1 MSLTHYNRRG
11 ESSSYL
17 FFFFFLKEA
26 CCRKGIFNTSG
37 LHEQA
42 RHLQEV
48 WEKYHHN
55 IFQAS
60 FLSFISLSH
69 ISQSLQG
76 GALQAGQ

>member
-1 MSLTHYNRRG
+1 MSHYNGRG
-11 ESSSYL
+11 ESSSY
-17 FFFFFLKEA
+17 FFFLKEA

-48 WEKYHHN
+48 WGKYHHN
-55 IFQAS
+55 IFRAS
-60 FLSFISLSH
+60 FPFFHQSLTH

-76 GALQAGQ
+76 GALQARQ